1 LHARSVREARR
12 LMQSIRPVAI
22 LLDVMLLGDES
33 WRLLLELRAQDASA
47 EIPLIVTSSTGEARK
62 AAHLGAD
69 QYLEKPVDGERL
81 IEVLDRVTGRN
92 SLIQVLVVDD
102 EELTHYLVR
111 QLLPRTRYRL
121 CSAMDGKAALDRM
134 EEGSPDVVLLD
145 LRMPGMN
152 GFEFLRRLRQDGT
165 WADLPVI
172 VLSSAVLEPGER
184 ALLRDASLLMSKSEL
199 ASGTLIE
206 AIDSVLWQNAPA

>member
-1 LHARSVREARR
+1 
-12 LMQSIRPVAI
+12 M
-22 LLDVMLLGDES
+22 
-33 WRLLLELRAQDASA
+33 
-47 EIPLIVTSSTGEARK
+47 
-62 AAHLGAD
+62 
-69 QYLEKPVDGERL
+69 
-81 IEVLDRVTGRN
+81 
-92 SLIQVLVVDD
+92 LVVDD